1 MSEQIVASVL
11 KGLDPDVLQYITSC
25 VVEDGRIM
33 EREDMLE
40 LVAPLLVSAD
50 FISDESKA
58 EPIIDTL
65 IEKLSAS
72 VSGKTERPEVVL
84 LKNAVLMGGEK
95 ESDASAKSE
104 ALLDPMLKRRG
115 GQAFGTNVVEEELD
129 VHSKAAIAKA
139 RADAKAQAK
148 RALLAE
154 QAMREQ
160 LLMEA
165 ELEEARR
172 AVARA
177 RLSGQAP
184 GALGTIESEPFE
196 LPNPGGGENLL
207 EDVRLRLVF
216 RSPRLRPPRRFTLPR
231 LCRRSR
237 GIGTASSGAT
247 ERARA
252 RSCATSARAASRGCR
267 RSCPATTSRR
277 SCRSPSSTS
286 S

>member
-1 MSEQIVASVL
+1 MSEVELVIQEVL
-11 KGLDPDVLQYITSC
+11 KGLDSDVQQYISGC
-25 VVEDGRIM
+25 VVEDGRVM
-33 EREDMLE
+33 GREDMLE

-50 FISDESKA
+50 YISDESKA
-58 EPIIDTL
+58 DSIIDAL
-65 IEKLSAS
+65 IERLSAT
-72 VSGKTERPEVVL
+72 VSGKSERPEVVL

-95 ESDASAKSE
+95 ESEATAAKQD

-207 EDVRLRLVF
+207 EDVRLRLV
-216 RSPRLRPPRRFTLPR
+216 
-231 LCRRSR
+231 
-237 GIGTASSGAT
+237 T
-247 ERARA
+247 E
-252 RSCATSARAASRGCR
+252 
-267 RSCPATTSRR
+267 
-277 SCRSPSSTS
+277 
-286 S
+286 

>member
-1 MSEQIVASVL
+1 
-11 KGLDPDVLQYITSC
+11 LDSDVLQYISSV

-33 EREDMLE
+33 EKEDMLD
-40 LVAPLLVSAD
+40 LVGPLLVSAD
-50 FISDESKA
+50 FIADEAQA
-58 EPIIDTL
+58 ESIVDKL
-65 IEKLSAS
+65 IEKLRANVSAKS
-72 VSGKTERPEVVL
+72 ERPEVVL
-84 LKNAVLMGGEK
+84 LKNAVLMGGDR
-95 ESDASAKSE
+95 ESETSAKPE

-207 EDVRLRLVF
+207 EDVRLRLV
-216 RSPRLRPPRRFTLPR
+216 RSALTLASKHAITPAASGSWSSIRPHRKEWKRKIDAPSAPQLPSHQRPPAAHVNP
-231 LCRRSR
+231 LCRAGVAAGR
-237 GIGTASSGAT
+237 A
-247 ERARA
+247 ERAGEA
-252 RSCATSARAASRGCR
+252 CR
-267 RSCPATTSRR
+267 HGPSRR
-277 SCRSPSSTS
+277 C
-286 S
+286 

>member
-1 MSEQIVASVL
+1 MSEVDVVIAEVL
-11 KGLDPDVLQYITSC
+11 QGLDSDVLQYISSV

-33 EREDMLE
+33 EKEDMLD
-40 LVAPLLVSAD
+40 LVGPLLVSAD
-50 FISDESKA
+50 FIADESQA
-58 EPIIDTL
+58 ESIVDKL
-65 IEKLSAS
+65 IEKLRANVSAKS
-72 VSGKTERPEVVL
+72 ERPEVVL
-84 LKNAVLMGGEK
+84 LKNAVLMGGDR
-95 ESDASAKSE
+95 ESETTAKPE

-207 EDVRLRLVF
+207 EDVRLRLVRTSAHTCF
-216 RSPRLRPPRRFTLPR
+216 NTNNNRCRLRFPV
-231 LCRRSR
+231 
-237 GIGTASSGAT
+237 IDTAS
-247 ERARA
+247 
-252 RSCATSARAASRGCR
+252 
-267 RSCPATTSRR
+267 
-277 SCRSPSSTS
+277 
-286 S
+286 

>member
-1 MSEQIVASVL
+1 MSDKIEKVISEVL
-11 KGLDPDVLQYITSC
+11 SGLDPDVQQYISGC

-33 EREDMLE
+33 GRDDMLE
-40 LVAPLLVSAD
+40 FVGPLLVSSD
-50 FISDESKA
+50 YISDESQA
-58 EPIIDTL
+58 ESIVDKL
-65 IEKLSAS
+65 IESLSAT
-72 VSGKTERPEVVL
+72 VSGKSERPEVVL
-84 LKNAVLMGGEK
+84 LKNAVLMGGAEK
-95 ESDASAKSE
+95 EAEAAAKQE

-115 GQAFGTNVVEEELD
+115 GHAFGTNVVEEELD

-207 EDVRLRLVF
+207 EDVRLRLVSTTCDNLIESIAIFPNMAKFMPSF
-216 RSPRLRPPRRFTLPR
+216 RCT
-231 LCRRSR
+231 
-237 GIGTASSGAT
+237 
-247 ERARA
+247 
-252 RSCATSARAASRGCR
+252 
-267 RSCPATTSRR
+267 
-277 SCRSPSSTS
+277 
-286 S
+286 

>member
-1 MSEQIVASVL
+1 MSEVEKVIAEVL
-11 KGLDPDVLQYITSC
+11 SGLDSDVLQYISS
-25 VVEDGRIM
+25 VVIEDGRIM
-33 EREDMLE
+33 EKEDMLD
-40 LVAPLLVSAD
+40 LVGPLLVSAD
-50 FISDESKA
+50 FIADESQA
-58 EPIIDTL
+58 ESIVDKL
-65 IEKLSAS
+65 IEKLRANVSAKS
-72 VSGKTERPEVVL
+72 ERPEVVL
-84 LKNAVLMGGEK
+84 LKNAVLMGGDR
-95 ESDASAKSE
+95 ESEAAAKPE

-207 EDVRLRLVF
+207 EDVRLRLVRNRAYPCF
-216 RSPRLRPPRRFTLPR
+216 NTKHDSSRPRSPV
-231 LCRRSR
+231 
-237 GIGTASSGAT
+237 IDTASSEGT
-247 ERARA
+247 EKENR
-252 RSCATSARAASRGCR
+252 RSSDTSAPAASKASPH
-267 RSCPATTSRR
+267 SCPSTTSRR
-277 SCRSPSSTS
+277 SCRSPS
-286 S
+286 